1 MNYTLEQTQYM
12 LDHLDSYNGF
22 DDQAPSHI
30 HNLSLEVAELFNEA
44 YNEDA
49 SEDMSALLEA
59 FRGLRRE
66 LPLDED
72 GKRYGAAEA
81 YEWMHGGHS
90 SNGPHFLPGISRTTP
105 NG

>member
-1 MNYTLEQTQYM
+1 MTYQLEQTQYM
-12 LDHLDSYNGF
+12 LDHINSYNGW
-22 DDQAPSHI
+22 DDYAPSYI

-49 SEDMSALLEA
+49 WEDADALLDA

-66 LPLDED
+66 LPLDEA

-81 YEWMHGGHS
+81 YEWMQGGHS

>member
-1 MNYTLEQTQYM
+1 MHYTLEQTQYL

-22 DDQAPSHI
+22 DDYAPSHI

-44 YNEDA
+44 YNEGA
-49 SEDMSALLEA
+49 SEDMSALLDA

-66 LPLDED
+66 LPLDEA

-81 YEWMHGGHS
+81 YEWMHGGPS
-90 SNGPHFLPGISRTTP
+90 SNG
-105 NG
+105 

>member
-1 MNYTLEQTQYM
+1 MTYQLEQTQYM
-12 LDHLDSYNGF
+12 LDHINSYNGW
-22 DDQAPSHI
+22 DDYAPSYI

-49 SEDMSALLEA
+49 WEDADALLDA

-66 LPLDED
+66 LPLDEA

-81 YEWMHGGHS
+81 YEWMHGGPT
-90 SNGPHFLPGISRTTP
+90 SNG
-105 NG
+105 

>member
-1 MNYTLEQTQYM
+1 M
-12 LDHLDSYNGF
+12 LDHINSYNGW
-22 DDQAPSHI
+22 DDYAPSYI

-49 SEDMSALLEA
+49 WEDADALLDA

-66 LPLDED
+66 LPLDEA

-81 YEWMHGGHS
+81 YEWMQGGHS

>member
-1 MNYTLEQTQYM
+1 MTYTLEQTQYM
-12 LDHLDSYNGF
+12 LDHINSYNGW

-30 HNLSLEVAELFNEA
+30 HELSLEVAELFNEA

-49 SEDMSALLEA
+49 WEDADALLDA

-66 LPLDED
+66 LPLDEA

-81 YEWMHGGHS
+81 YEWMQGGHS
-90 SNGPHFLPGISRTTP
+90 SNRTTP
-105 NG
+105 LAWNQ

>member
-1 MNYTLEQTQYM
+1 MTYQLEQTQYT
-12 LDHLDSYNGF
+12 LDHINSYNGW

-30 HNLSLEVAELFNEA
+30 HELSLEVAELFNEA
-44 YNEDA
+44 YHEGA
-49 SEDMSALLEA
+49 SEDMSALLDA

-66 LPLDED
+66 LPLDDD

-90 SNGPHFLPGISRTTP
+90 NV
-105 NG
+105 

>member
-12 LDHLDSYNGF
+12 LDHIDSYNGW
-22 DDQAPSHI
+22 DGYAPSYI

-44 YNEDA
+44 YREDA
-49 SEDMSALLEA
+49 SEDMSVLLDA

-66 LPLDED
+66 LPLDDD

-81 YEWMHGGHS
+81 YEGMHGGPS
-90 SNGPHFLPGISRTTP
+90 RNG
-105 NG
+105 

>member
-1 MNYTLEQTQYM
+1 MTYQLEQTQYM
-12 LDHLDSYNGF
+12 LDHLDSYNGW
-22 DDQAPSHI
+22 DEYAPSYI

-44 YNEDA
+44 YNHTDATEDA
-49 SEDMSALLEA
+49 SALLDA

-81 YEWMHGGHS
+81 YEWMHGGPT
-90 SNGPHFLPGISRTTP
+90 SNG
-105 NG
+105 

>member
-12 LDHLDSYNGF
+12 LDHLDSYSGW

-30 HNLSLEVAELFNEA
+30 HNLSLEVAELFTEA
-44 YNEDA
+44 YREGA
-49 SEDMSALLEA
+49 SEDMSVLLEA

-72 GKRYGAAEA
+72 GKRYGASEA
-81 YEWMHGGHS
+81 YEWMHGGPT
-90 SNGPHFLPGISRTTP
+90 SNG
-105 NG
+105 

>member
-1 MNYTLEQTQYM
+1 MDYKLEQTQYM
-12 LDHLDSYNGF
+12 LDHLDSYNGW

-44 YNEDA
+44 YHTEGAEED
-49 SEDMSALLEA
+49 EIVLLEV

-66 LPLDED
+66 LPLDEY

-81 YEWMHGGHS
+81 HQFMHRKLV
-90 SNGPHFLPGISRTTP
+90 SNG
-105 NG
+105 

>member
-1 MNYTLEQTQYM
+1 MTYTLEQTQYM
-12 LDHLDSYNGF
+12 LDHLDSYNGW

-44 YNEDA
+44 YHEDA

-66 LPLDED
+66 LPLDEA

-81 YEWMHGGHS
+81 YEWMHGGPT
-90 SNGPHFLPGISRTTP
+90 SNG
-105 NG
+105 

>member
-1 MNYTLEQTQYM
+1 MTYQLEQTQST
-12 LDHLDSYNGF
+12 LDHINSYNGW
-22 DDQAPSHI
+22 DDYAPSYI

-49 SEDMSALLEA
+49 WEDADALLDA

-66 LPLDED
+66 LPLDEA

-81 YEWMHGGHS
+81 YEWMQGGHS

>member
-1 MNYTLEQTQYM
+1 MTYTLEQTQYM
-12 LDHLDSYNGF
+12 LDHLDSYDGM

-44 YNEDA
+44 YHEDA

-66 LPLDED
+66 LPLDD
-72 GKRYGAAEA
+72 AGKRYGAAEA
-81 YEWMHGGHS
+81 YEWMHGGPS
-90 SNGPHFLPGISRTTP
+90 SNG
-105 NG
+105 

>member
-1 MNYTLEQTQYM
+1 MTYTLEQTQYM
-12 LDHLDSYNGF
+12 LDHLDSYNGW
-22 DDQAPSHI
+22 DDYAPSYI

-49 SEDMSALLEA
+49 WEDADALLDA

-66 LPLDED
+66 LPLDEA

-81 YEWMHGGHS
+81 YEWMQGGHS

>member
-1 MNYTLEQTQYM
+1 MTYTLEQTQYM

-44 YNEDA
+44 YNTHDA
-49 SEDMSALLEA
+49 SEDMRVLLEA

-66 LPLDED
+66 LPLDDD
-72 GKRYGAAEA
+72 GRRYGASEA
-81 YEWMHGGHS
+81 YEWMHGGPT
-90 SNGPHFLPGISRTTP
+90 SNG
-105 NG
+105 